1 MSYLRKKL
9 FLLAL
14 LTVLVTTTAYSDS
27 FFIIKR
33 SSKNIYDPIILTPK
47 NSLIETTHP
56 RSPEAYIELSYFM
69 YEPKSTRIKFI
80 CLKKNYDFDEAYSA
94 TMWFL
99 EEFCIEYNYRRPVI
113 RKHPSERY
121 ERRDGFEYVIYEA
134 YVDLKD
140 K

>member
-1 MSYLRKKL
+1 MDYLKKKL
-9 FLLAL
+9 LSLVF
-14 LTVLVTTTAYSDS
+14 LVTLITTTVYSDS
-27 FFIIKR
+27 FFIIKHD
-33 SSKNIYDPIILTPK
+33 SKNSYDPIILRPK
-47 NSLIETTHP
+47 DSLVETTHP

-99 EEFCIEYNYRRPVI
+99 EEFCIEYNYRRPVV

-121 ERRDGFEYVIYEA
+121 ERRGGFEYVIYEA
-134 YVDLKD
+134 YVDLRD

>member
-1 MSYLRKKL
+1 MEYFKKKL
-9 FLLAL
+9 LLLFFLI
-14 LTVLVTTTAYSDS
+14 TLVTATVYSDS
-27 FFIIKR
+27 FFIIKH
-33 SSKNIYDPIILTPK
+33 SSKNIYDPIILVPK
-47 NSLIETTHP
+47 DGLIETTHP

-99 EEFCIEYNYRRPVI
+99 EEFCIEYNYRRPVV

-121 ERRDGFEYVIYEA
+121 ERRGGFEYVIYEA